1 MVCKSCLQCFSSGKV
16 LIKHKE
22 GCLNIN
28 GVQSVNVEEGIIKSE
43 NYFKQLPA
51 LFKIYADCECNLRGV
66 EIYEGSYTKNIMIMF
81 LVVLLIKLFVLT
93 INLVN
98 RLLFI
103 EVKMLLM
110 NLLKQFF
117 KNISTAKK

>member
-1 MVCKSCLQCFSSGKV
+1 M

-22 GCLNIN
+22 DCLSIN
-28 GVQSVNVEEGIIKSE
+28 GVQPVNVEEGITEFE
-43 NYFKQLPA
+43 NYFNDYQLHLKFM
-51 LFKIYADCECNLRGV
+51 LFLNVIQEMLKFMKVL
-66 EIYEGSYTKNIMIMF
+66 TQKNIMIVF
-81 LVVLLIKLFVLT
+81 LVVLLITLFLLT

-103 EVKMLLM
+103 EAKMLLM
-110 NLLKQFF
+110 NLLKQFL